1 MILKERFF
9 DDSTPTSLLHNLRA
23 LFMFSRIFSLSKK
36 ITILFGLFFI
46 GLLINS
52 SNANESLFLKDK
64 SDFLKPDEA
73 FQLTIKK
80 NPQSIEAAFF
90 IAKDYYLY
98 RNKLKVEFD
107 HVPQNQILLPTAEI
121 KTDPHFGKTE
131 IYHDTLNASIPYDP
145 NHPPKEISFTYQG
158 CSQKGLCYPPI
169 TKGFKFDSI
178 QNNNSSASNSNS
190 EVDTMQY
197 LLQSQ
202 HIGLILLGFFIA
214 GLLLSLTPCVLPMIP
229 ILSSIIFA
237 SHKRLSH
244 QTRLKD
250 FFLSLSYV
258 GGVSFTYTLIGIFA
272 GLSGNLITT
281 SIQSPLLMMI
291 LAVVFILLALSMFD
305 LYALKLPH
313 FIENFIATSILRLE
327 GGRYLNVFIIGMIS
341 SLVLSPCIAPPLAGA
356 IIYIN
361 QSRDFILGGLALF
374 TLSIG
379 MSMPLLLIGIF
390 SDQWLPKRGHWM
402 IIVKEL
408 IGFVLIAMGFFI
420 MSPLFPENIDQI
432 AYSALLLA
440 LSIYLLFAARRFKYK
455 AMSWVHLSAFA
466 TLIAS
471 ILLFGLT
478 LQKINMSDN
487 ESISNTTKPNHVSV
501 LPFRQ
506 IHSLDDLSRELN
518 QRDNKMIMLD
528 FYADWCV
535 SCKEYE
541 KLTFSNPKVKEHLNE
556 YSLLQVDVT
565 QNNAK
570 HKALLKH
577 FNLYGPPAILFFDK
591 QHNEL
596 RTFRVVGYKNASQM
610 MVHLKTLQHENQ

>member
-1 MILKERFF
+1 
-9 DDSTPTSLLHNLRA
+9 
-23 LFMFSRIFSLSKK
+23 MFSRIFSLSKK
-36 ITILFGLFFI
+36 LTILFSLFFI
-46 GLLINS
+46 GLILNGVY
-52 SNANESLFLKDK
+52 AKESLFLKDK
-64 SDFLKPDEA
+64 NDFLQPDEA
-73 FQLTIKK
+73 FQLTVKK
-80 NPQSIEAAFF
+80 NPQSIEASFF

-98 RNKLKVEFD
+98 RNKFKVEFD
-107 HVPQNQILLPTAEI
+107 RAPQNQILLPAAEI
-121 KTDPHFGKTE
+121 KTDTHFGKTE
-131 IYHDTLNASIPYDP
+131 IYHDTLNASIPYDA
-145 NHPPKEISFTYQG
+145 NHPPKEISMTYQG
-158 CSQKGLCYPPI
+158 CSAKGLCYAPI
-169 TKGFKFDSI
+169 KKEFKFDTI
-178 QNNNSSASNSNS
+178 QSSVSKTISSNS
-190 EVDTMQY
+190 EVDTMQF
-197 LLQSQ
+197 LLQSK
-202 HIGLILLGFFIA
+202 HVGLILLGFFIA

-237 SHKRLSH
+237 SHKRPSH

-258 GGVSFTYTLIGIFA
+258 GGVSFTYTLLGVFA

-281 SIQSPLLMMI
+281 SIQSPMLMGIMGI
-291 LAVVFILLALSMFD
+291 VFILLALSMFD

-313 FIENFIATSILRLE
+313 FIEHFIATSILKVE
-327 GGRYLNVFIIGMIS
+327 GGKYLNVFIIGTIS

-402 IIVKEL
+402 VIVKEL
-408 IGFVLIAMGFFI
+408 IGFMLIAMGLFI
-420 MSPLFPENIDQI
+420 MSPLFSENMNQI
-432 AYSALLLA
+432 AYSALLLT
-440 LSIYLLFAARRFKYK
+440 LSIYLFFANRRFKYK
-455 AMSWVHLSAFA
+455 TMSWVHLAAFV

-478 LQKINMSDN
+478 LQKINVIDN
-487 ESISNTTKPNHVSV
+487 ENISNTSKPNHVSV
-501 LPFRQ
+501 LPFKQ
-506 IHSLDDLSRELN
+506 IQSLDDLSRELN

-541 KLTFSNPKVKEHLNE
+541 KLTFSHPRVKEYLSE

-565 QNNAK
+565 QNNAE

-596 RTFRVVGYKNASQM
+596 RTFRIVGYKNASQM
-610 MVHLKTLQHENQ
+610 LDQLKTLQHENQ

>member
-1 MILKERFF
+1 
-9 DDSTPTSLLHNLRA
+9 
-23 LFMFSRIFSLSKK
+23 MFSRIFSLSKK

-107 HVPQNQILLPTAEI
+107 HVPQNQILLPTSEI

-131 IYHDTLNASIPYDP
+131 IYHGTLNASIPYDP
-145 NHPPKEISFTYQG
+145 NHPPKEIGFTYQG

-291 LAVVFILLALSMFD
+291 LGVVFILLALSMFD

-313 FIENFIATSILRLE
+313 FIENFIATSILRIE

-361 QSRDFILGGLALF
+361 QSRDFVLGGLALF

-379 MSMPLLLIGIF
+379 MSIPLLFIGIF

-408 IGFVLIAMGFFI
+408 IGFVLIAMGLFI
-420 MSPLFPENIDQI
+420 MSPLFPENFDQI

-478 LQKINMSDN
+478 LQKINVSDN
-487 ESISNTTKPNHVSV
+487 ENISSTTKPNHVSV

-506 IHSLDDLSRELN
+506 IQSLDDLSRELN
-518 QRDNKMIMLD
+518 QRDNKMIVLD

-541 KLTFSNPKVKEHLNE
+541 KLTFSNPKVKEHLSE

-596 RTFRVVGYKNASQM
+596 RAFRVVGYKSASQM

>member
-1 MILKERFF
+1 
-9 DDSTPTSLLHNLRA
+9 
-23 LFMFSRIFSLSKK
+23 MFSRIFSLSKK
-36 ITILFGLFFI
+36 ITILFSLFFI
-46 GLLINS
+46 GLLINIA
-52 SNANESLFLKDK
+52 NADESLFLKDK
-64 SDFLKPDEA
+64 TAFLQPDEA

-107 HVPQNQILLPTAEI
+107 HIPQNQILLPTAEI

-131 IYHDTLNASIPYDP
+131 IYHSTLNASIPFDP
-145 NHPPKEISFTYQG
+145 THPPKKISLTYQG
-158 CSQKGLCYPPI
+158 CSQKGLCYAPI
-169 TKGFKFDSI
+169 SKEFKFDSI
-178 QNNNSSASNSNS
+178 QTKTLNATSSNS
-190 EVDTMQY
+190 EVDTMQF

-214 GLLLSLTPCVLPMIP
+214 GLLLSLTRCVLPMIP

-237 SHKRLSH
+237 SHKRPSH

-250 FFLSLSYV
+250 FFLSFSYV

-272 GLSGNLITT
+272 GLSGNLITS
-281 SIQSPLLMMI
+281 SIQSPLLMI
-291 LAVVFILLALSMFD
+291 VLGVVFILLALSMFD

-313 FIENFIATSILRLE
+313 FIENFIATSILRVE

-361 QSRDFILGGLALF
+361 QSRDFVLGGLALF

-379 MSMPLLLIGIF
+379 MSIPLLLIGIF

-402 IIVKEL
+402 IIIKEL
-408 IGFVLIAMGFFI
+408 IGFILIAMGLFI
-420 MSPLFPENIDQI
+420 MSPLFPENTDQI

-440 LSIYLLFAARRFKYK
+440 LSIYLFFAVRRFKYK
-455 AMSWVHLSAFA
+455 SMSWVHLLAFV
-466 TLIAS
+466 TLISS

-478 LQKINMSDN
+478 LQKMNISDDEN
-487 ESISNTTKPNHVSV
+487 ISITTKPNHVSV
-501 LPFRQ
+501 LPFKQ
-506 IHSLDDLSRELN
+506 IQSLDDLSRELN

-541 KLTFSNPKVKEHLNE
+541 KLTFNNSKVKEYLNE

-565 QNNAK
+565 QNTTQ

-596 RTFRVVGYKNASQM
+596 RTFRIVGFKNASQM
-610 MVHLKTLQHENQ
+610 LDHLKTPKHENQ

>member
-1 MILKERFF
+1 
-9 DDSTPTSLLHNLRA
+9 
-23 LFMFSRIFSLSKK
+23 MFSRIFSLSKK

-52 SNANESLFLKDK
+52 ANANDSLFLKDK
-64 SDFLKPDEA
+64 NAFLPPDEA

-98 RNKLKVEFD
+98 RYKLRVEFD
-107 HVPQNQILLPTAEI
+107 HIVQKQMLLPTAEI

-131 IYHDTLNASIPYDP
+131 IYHDTLDISIPYDP
-145 NHPPKEISFTYQG
+145 THPPKEINLTYQG
-158 CSQKGLCYPPI
+158 CSQKGLCYAPI
-169 TKGFKFDSI
+169 TKTFKFDNI
-178 QNNNSSASNSNS
+178 QNKNLNAVSSNS
-190 EVDTMQY
+190 EVDTMQF

-237 SHKRLSH
+237 SHKRPSH

-272 GLSGNLITT
+272 GLSGNLITS
-281 SIQSPLLMMI
+281 SIQSPLLMII
-291 LAVVFILLALSMFD
+291 LGIVFILLALSMFD

-313 FIENFIATSILRLE
+313 FVENFIATSILRVE

-361 QSRDFILGGLALF
+361 QSQDFILGGLALF

-379 MSMPLLLIGIF
+379 MSIPLLLIGIF

-408 IGFVLIAMGFFI
+408 IGFILIAMGLFI
-420 MSPLFPENIDQI
+420 MSPLFPEHFDQI

-440 LSIYLLFAARRFKYK
+440 LSIYLFFAARRFKYK
-455 AMSWVHLSAFA
+455 AMSWVHVLAFV

-478 LQKINMSDN
+478 LQKINVSDN
-487 ESISNTTKPNHVSV
+487 ENIPNHVSV
-501 LPFRQ
+501 LPFKQ
-506 IHSLDDLSRELN
+506 IQSLDDLSRELN

-541 KLTFSNPKVKEHLNE
+541 KLTFSNSKVKERLKE

-565 QNNAK
+565 KNNAN

-591 QHNEL
+591 QHSEM
-596 RTFRVVGYKNASQM
+596 RTYRIVGYKNASQM
-610 MVHLKTLQHENQ
+610 LDHLKTLQHENQ

>member
-1 MILKERFF
+1 
-9 DDSTPTSLLHNLRA
+9 
-23 LFMFSRIFSLSKK
+23 MFSRIFSLSKK

-52 SNANESLFLKDK
+52 ANANDSLILKDK
-64 SDFLKPDEA
+64 NAFLPPDEA

-98 RNKLKVEFD
+98 RNKLRVEFD
-107 HVPQNQILLPTAEI
+107 HIVQKQMLLPTAEI

-131 IYHDTLNASIPYDP
+131 IYHDTLDVSIPYDP
-145 NHPPKEISFTYQG
+145 THPPKEISLTYQG
-158 CSQKGLCYPPI
+158 CSQKGLCYAPI
-169 TKGFKFDSI
+169 TKAFKFDSI
-178 QNNNSSASNSNS
+178 QNKNLNAVSSNS
-190 EVDTMQY
+190 EVDTMQF

-202 HIGLILLGFFIA
+202 HIALILLGFFIA

-258 GGVSFTYTLIGIFA
+258 GGVSFTYTLLGVFA
-272 GLSGNLITT
+272 GLSGNLISS
-281 SIQSPLLMMI
+281 SIQSPLLMII
-291 LAVVFILLALSMFD
+291 LGIVFILLALSMFD

-313 FIENFIATSILRLE
+313 FVENFIATSILRVE
-327 GGRYLNVFIIGMIS
+327 GGRYINVFIIGMIS

-361 QSRDFILGGLALF
+361 QSQDFILGGLALF
-374 TLSIG
+374 TLSVG

-408 IGFVLIAMGFFI
+408 IGFILIAMGFFI
-420 MSPLFPENIDQI
+420 MSPLFPEYIDQI

-440 LSIYLLFAARRFKYK
+440 LSIYLFFAARRFKYK
-455 AMSWVHLSAFA
+455 AMSWVHVLAFV
-466 TLIAS
+466 TLMAS

-478 LQKINMSDN
+478 LQKINFSDN
-487 ESISNTTKPNHVSV
+487 ENVSNISKPNHVSV
-501 LPFRQ
+501 LPFKQ
-506 IHSLDDLSRELN
+506 IQSLDDLSRELN

-541 KLTFSNPKVKEHLNE
+541 KLTFSNSKVKERLKE

-565 QNNAK
+565 KNNAN

-591 QHNEL
+591 QHSEM
-596 RTFRVVGYKNASQM
+596 RTYRIVGYKNASQM
-610 MVHLKTLQHENQ
+610 LDHLKTLQHENQ

>member
-1 MILKERFF
+1 
-9 DDSTPTSLLHNLRA
+9 
-23 LFMFSRIFSLSKK
+23 MFSRIFSLSKK

-107 HVPQNQILLPTAEI
+107 HVPQNQILLPTSEI

-291 LAVVFILLALSMFD
+291 LGVVFILLALSMFD

-313 FIENFIATSILRLE
+313 FIENFIATSILRVE

-361 QSRDFILGGLALF
+361 QSRDFVLGGLALF

-379 MSMPLLLIGIF
+379 MSIPLLFIGIF

-408 IGFVLIAMGFFI
+408 IGFVLIAMGLFI
-420 MSPLFPENIDQI
+420 MSPLFPENFDQI

-471 ILLFGLT
+471 ILLFGLA
-478 LQKINMSDN
+478 LQKINVSDN
-487 ESISNTTKPNHVSV
+487 ENISSTTKPNHVSV

-506 IHSLDDLSRELN
+506 IQSLDDLSRELN
-518 QRDNKMIMLD
+518 QRDNKMIVLD

-541 KLTFSNPKVKEHLNE
+541 KLTFSNPKVKEHLSE

-596 RTFRVVGYKNASQM
+596 RAFRVVGYKNASQM
-610 MVHLKTLQHENQ
+610 MVRLKTLQHENQ

>member
-1 MILKERFF
+1 
-9 DDSTPTSLLHNLRA
+9 
-23 LFMFSRIFSLSKK
+23 MFSRIFSLSKK

-73 FQLTIKK
+73 FQFTIKK

-107 HVPQNQILLPTAEI
+107 HVPQNQILLPTSEI

-237 SHKRLSH
+237 SHKRLSD

-291 LAVVFILLALSMFD
+291 LGVVFILLALSMFD

-313 FIENFIATSILRLE
+313 FIENFIATSILRVE

-361 QSRDFILGGLALF
+361 QSRDFVLGGLALF

-408 IGFVLIAMGFFI
+408 IGFVLIAMGLFI

-501 LPFRQ
+501 LPFKQ
-506 IHSLDDLSRELN
+506 IQSLDDLSRELN
-518 QRDNKMIMLD
+518 QRDNKIIMLD

-596 RTFRVVGYKNASQM
+596 RTFRIVGYKNASQM
-610 MVHLKTLQHENQ
+610 LGHLKTLQHENQ

>member
-1 MILKERFF
+1 
-9 DDSTPTSLLHNLRA
+9 
-23 LFMFSRIFSLSKK
+23 MFSRIFSLSKK

-52 SNANESLFLKDK
+52 ANANDSLILKDK
-64 SDFLKPDEA
+64 NAFLPPDEA

-98 RNKLKVEFD
+98 RNKLRVEFD
-107 HVPQNQILLPTAEI
+107 HIVQKQMLLPTAEI

-131 IYHDTLNASIPYDP
+131 IYHDTLDVSIPYDP
-145 NHPPKEISFTYQG
+145 THPPKEISLTYQG
-158 CSQKGLCYPPI
+158 CSQKGLCYAPI
-169 TKGFKFDSI
+169 TKAFKFDNI
-178 QNNNSSASNSNS
+178 QNKNLNAVSSNS
-190 EVDTMQY
+190 EVDTMQF

-237 SHKRLSH
+237 SHKRPSH

-272 GLSGNLITT
+272 GLSGNLITS
-281 SIQSPLLMMI
+281 SIQSPLLMII
-291 LAVVFILLALSMFD
+291 LGIVFILLALSMFD

-313 FIENFIATSILRLE
+313 FVENFIATSILRVE

-361 QSRDFILGGLALF
+361 QSQDFILGGLALF

-379 MSMPLLLIGIF
+379 MSIPLLLIGIF

-408 IGFVLIAMGFFI
+408 IGFILIAMGLFI
-420 MSPLFPENIDQI
+420 MSPLFPEHFDQI

-440 LSIYLLFAARRFKYK
+440 LSIYLFFAARRFKYK
-455 AMSWVHLSAFA
+455 AMSWVHVLAFV

-471 ILLFGLT
+471 ILFFGLT
-478 LQKINMSDN
+478 LQKINVSDN
-487 ESISNTTKPNHVSV
+487 ENIPNHVSV
-501 LPFRQ
+501 LPFKQ
-506 IHSLDDLSRELN
+506 IQSLDDLSRELN

-541 KLTFSNPKVKEHLNE
+541 KLTFSNSKIKERLKE

-565 QNNAK
+565 KNNAN

-591 QHNEL
+591 QHSEM
-596 RTFRVVGYKNASQM
+596 RTYRIVGYKNASQM
-610 MVHLKTLQHENQ
+610 LDHLKTLQHENQ

>member
-1 MILKERFF
+1 
-9 DDSTPTSLLHNLRA
+9 
-23 LFMFSRIFSLSKK
+23 MFSPIFSLSKK
-36 ITILFGLFFI
+36 IVTLLGLIFL
-46 GLLINS
+46 GLIFNS
-52 SNANESLFLKDK
+52 VHANESLFLKDK
-64 SDFLKPDEA
+64 NDFLPPEKA
-73 FQLTIKK
+73 FQLTVKK
-80 NPQSIEAAFF
+80 NPQSIDASFF

-98 RNKLKVEFD
+98 RNKLKIEFD
-107 HVPQNQILLPTAEI
+107 HVLQNQILLPTGEI
-121 KTDPHFGKTE
+121 KTDTHFGKSE
-131 IYHDTLNASIPYDP
+131 IYHDTLNASIPYDA
-145 NHPPKEISFTYQG
+145 NHPPKEISLTYQG
-158 CSQKGLCYPPI
+158 CSAKGLCYAPI
-169 TKGFKFDSI
+169 KKEFNFDDI
-178 QNNNSSASNSNS
+178 QSAGSKTISSNS
-190 EVDTMQY
+190 EVDTMQF

-202 HIGLILLGFFIA
+202 HVGLILLGFFIA

-237 SHKRLSH
+237 SHKRPSH

-258 GGVSFTYTLIGIFA
+258 GGVSFTYTLLGVFA

-281 SIQSPLLMMI
+281 SIQSPMLMGIMGF
-291 LAVVFILLALSMFD
+291 VFILLALSMFD

-313 FIENFIATSILRLE
+313 FIEHFIATSILRVE
-327 GGRYLNVFIIGMIS
+327 GGKYLNVFIIGTIS

-408 IGFVLIAMGFFI
+408 IGFMLIAMGLFI

-432 AYSALLLA
+432 AYSALLLT
-440 LSIYLLFAARRFKYK
+440 LSIYLFFANRRFKYK
-455 AMSWVHLSAFA
+455 TMSWVHVSAFL

-478 LQKINMSDN
+478 LQKINISDN
-487 ESISNTTKPNHVSV
+487 ENISITSRPNHVSV
-501 LPFRQ
+501 LPFKQ
-506 IHSLDDLSRELN
+506 IQSLDDLSRELN
-518 QRDNKMIMLD
+518 QHNNKMIMLD

-541 KLTFSNPKVKEHLNE
+541 KLTFTHPKVKEYLSE

-565 QNNAK
+565 KNNAE

-577 FNLYGPPAILFFDK
+577 FHLYGPPAILFFDK

-596 RTFRVVGYKNASQM
+596 RTFRIVGYKNASQM
-610 MVHLKTLQHENQ
+610 LDQLKTLQHENQ

>member
-1 MILKERFF
+1 
-9 DDSTPTSLLHNLRA
+9 
-23 LFMFSRIFSLSKK
+23 MFSRIFSLSKK
-36 ITILFGLFFI
+36 LTILFSLFFI
-46 GLLINS
+46 GLILNGLY
-52 SNANESLFLKDK
+52 AKESLFLKDK
-64 SDFLKPDEA
+64 NDFLQPDEA
-73 FQLTIKK
+73 FQLTVKK
-80 NPQSIEAAFF
+80 NPQSIEASFF

-98 RNKLKVEFD
+98 RNKFKVEFD
-107 HVPQNQILLPTAEI
+107 RAPQNQILLPAAEI
-121 KTDPHFGKTE
+121 KTDTHFGKTE
-131 IYHDTLNASIPYDP
+131 IYHDTLNASIPYDA
-145 NHPPKEISFTYQG
+145 NHPPKEISMTYQG
-158 CSQKGLCYPPI
+158 CSAKGLCYAPI
-169 TKGFKFDSI
+169 KKEFKFDAI
-178 QNNNSSASNSNS
+178 QSSGSKTISSNS
-190 EVDTMQY
+190 EVDTMQF
-197 LLQSQ
+197 LLQSK
-202 HIGLILLGFFIA
+202 HVGLILLGFFIA

-237 SHKRLSH
+237 SHKRPSH

-258 GGVSFTYTLIGIFA
+258 GGVSFTYTLLGVFA

-281 SIQSPLLMMI
+281 SIQSPMLMGIMGI
-291 LAVVFILLALSMFD
+291 VFILLALSMFD

-313 FIENFIATSILRLE
+313 FIEHFIATSILKVE
-327 GGRYLNVFIIGMIS
+327 GGKYLNVFIIGTIS

-402 IIVKEL
+402 VIVKEL
-408 IGFVLIAMGFFI
+408 IGFMLIAMGLFI
-420 MSPLFPENIDQI
+420 MSPLFSENMNQI
-432 AYSALLLA
+432 AYSALLLT
-440 LSIYLLFAARRFKYK
+440 LSIYLFFANRRFKYK
-455 AMSWVHLSAFA
+455 TMSWVHLAAFV

-478 LQKINMSDN
+478 LQKINVIDN
-487 ESISNTTKPNHVSV
+487 ENISNTSKPNHVSV
-501 LPFRQ
+501 LPFKQ
-506 IHSLDDLSRELN
+506 IQSLDDLSRELN

-541 KLTFSNPKVKEHLNE
+541 KLTFSHPRVKEYLSE

-565 QNNAK
+565 QNNAE
-570 HKALLKH
+570 HKTLLKH

-596 RTFRVVGYKNASQM
+596 RTFRIVGYKNASQM
-610 MVHLKTLQHENQ
+610 LDQLKTLQHENQ

>member
-1 MILKERFF
+1 
-9 DDSTPTSLLHNLRA
+9 
-23 LFMFSRIFSLSKK
+23 MFSPIFSLSKK
-36 ITILFGLFFI
+36 IVTLLSLIFLGLIF
-46 GLLINS
+46 NTVH
-52 SNANESLFLKDK
+52 AKESLFLKDK
-64 SDFLKPDEA
+64 NDFLPPEEA
-73 FQLTIKK
+73 FQLTVKK
-80 NPQSIEAAFF
+80 NPQSIDASFF

-98 RNKLKVEFD
+98 RNKLKIEFD
-107 HVPQNQILLPTAEI
+107 HVLQNQILLPTGEI
-121 KTDPHFGKTE
+121 KTDTHFGKSE
-131 IYHDTLNASIPYDP
+131 IYHDTLNASIPYDA
-145 NHPPKEISFTYQG
+145 NHPPKEISLTYQG
-158 CSQKGLCYPPI
+158 CSAKGLCYAPI
-169 TKGFKFDSI
+169 KKEFNFDDI
-178 QNNNSSASNSNS
+178 QSAGSKTISSNS
-190 EVDTMQY
+190 EVDTMQF

-202 HIGLILLGFFIA
+202 HVGLILLGFFIA

-237 SHKRLSH
+237 SHKRPSH

-250 FFLSLSYV
+250 FFLSVSYV
-258 GGVSFTYTLIGIFA
+258 GGVSFTYTLLGVFA

-281 SIQSPLLMMI
+281 SIQSPMLMGIMGF
-291 LAVVFILLALSMFD
+291 VFILLALSMFD

-313 FIENFIATSILRLE
+313 FIEHFIATSILRVE
-327 GGRYLNVFIIGMIS
+327 GGKYLNVFIIGTIS

-408 IGFVLIAMGFFI
+408 IGFMLIAMGLFI

-432 AYSALLLA
+432 AYSALLLT
-440 LSIYLLFAARRFKYK
+440 LSIYLFFANRRFKYK
-455 AMSWVHLSAFA
+455 TMSWVHVSAFL

-478 LQKINMSDN
+478 LQKINISDN
-487 ESISNTTKPNHVSV
+487 ENISITSRPNHASV
-501 LPFRQ
+501 LPFKQ
-506 IHSLDDLSRELN
+506 IQSLDDLSRELN
-518 QRDNKMIMLD
+518 QHNNKKILLD

-541 KLTFSNPKVKEHLNE
+541 KLTFTHPKVKEYLSE

-565 QNNAK
+565 KNNAE

-577 FNLYGPPAILFFDK
+577 FHLYGPPAILFFDK

-596 RTFRVVGYKNASQM
+596 RTFRIVGYKNASQM
-610 MVHLKTLQHENQ
+610 LDHLKTLQHENQ

>member
-1 MILKERFF
+1 
-9 DDSTPTSLLHNLRA
+9 
-23 LFMFSRIFSLSKK
+23 MFSRIFSLSKK
-36 ITILFGLFFI
+36 LTILFSLFFI
-46 GLLINS
+46 GLILNGVY
-52 SNANESLFLKDK
+52 AKESLFLKDK
-64 SDFLKPDEA
+64 NDFLQPDEA
-73 FQLTIKK
+73 FQLTVKK
-80 NPQSIEAAFF
+80 NPQSIEASFF

-98 RNKLKVEFD
+98 RNKFKVEFD
-107 HVPQNQILLPTAEI
+107 RAPQNQILLPAAEI
-121 KTDPHFGKTE
+121 KTDTHFGKTE
-131 IYHDTLNASIPYDP
+131 IYHDTLNASIPYDA
-145 NHPPKEISFTYQG
+145 NHPPKEISMTYQG
-158 CSQKGLCYPPI
+158 CSAKGLCYAPI
-169 TKGFKFDSI
+169 KKEFKFDAI
-178 QNNNSSASNSNS
+178 QSSGSKTISSNS
-190 EVDTMQY
+190 EVDTMQF
-197 LLQSQ
+197 LLQSK
-202 HIGLILLGFFIA
+202 HVGLILLGFFIA

-237 SHKRLSH
+237 SHKRPSH

-258 GGVSFTYTLIGIFA
+258 GGVSFTYTLLGVFA

-281 SIQSPLLMMI
+281 SIQSPMLMGIMGI
-291 LAVVFILLALSMFD
+291 VFILLALSMFD

-313 FIENFIATSILRLE
+313 FIEHFIATSILKVE
-327 GGRYLNVFIIGMIS
+327 GGKYLNVFIIGTIS

-402 IIVKEL
+402 VIVKEL
-408 IGFVLIAMGFFI
+408 IGFMLIAMGLFI
-420 MSPLFPENIDQI
+420 MSPLFSENMNQI
-432 AYSALLLA
+432 AYSALLLS
-440 LSIYLLFAARRFKYK
+440 LSIYLFFANRRFKYK
-455 AMSWVHLSAFA
+455 TMSWVHLAAFV

-478 LQKINMSDN
+478 LQKINVIDN
-487 ESISNTTKPNHVSV
+487 ENISNTSKPNHVSV
-501 LPFRQ
+501 LPFKQ
-506 IHSLDDLSRELN
+506 IQSLDDLSRELN

-541 KLTFSNPKVKEHLNE
+541 KLTFSHPRVKEYLSE

-565 QNNAK
+565 QNNAE

-596 RTFRVVGYKNASQM
+596 RTFRIVGYKNASQM
-610 MVHLKTLQHENQ
+610 LDQLKTLQHENQ

>member
-1 MILKERFF
+1 
-9 DDSTPTSLLHNLRA
+9 
-23 LFMFSRIFSLSKK
+23 MFSRIFSLSKK

-73 FQLTIKK
+73 FQFTIKK

-107 HVPQNQILLPTAEI
+107 HVPQNQILLPTSEI

-237 SHKRLSH
+237 SHKRLSD

-291 LAVVFILLALSMFD
+291 LGVVFIILALSMFD

-313 FIENFIATSILRLE
+313 FIENFIATSILRVE

-361 QSRDFILGGLALF
+361 QSRDFVLGGLALF

-408 IGFVLIAMGFFI
+408 IGFVLIAMGLFI

-501 LPFRQ
+501 LPFKQ
-506 IHSLDDLSRELN
+506 IQSLDNLSRELN
-518 QRDNKMIMLD
+518 QRDNKIIMLD

-596 RTFRVVGYKNASQM
+596 RTFRIVGYKNASQM
-610 MVHLKTLQHENQ
+610 LGHLKTLQHENQ

>member
-1 MILKERFF
+1 
-9 DDSTPTSLLHNLRA
+9 
-23 LFMFSRIFSLSKK
+23 MFSRIFSLSKK
-36 ITILFGLFFI
+36 ITILFSLFFI
-46 GLLINS
+46 GLLINIA
-52 SNANESLFLKDK
+52 NADESLFLKDK
-64 SDFLKPDEA
+64 NAFLQPDEA

-80 NPQSIEAAFF
+80 NSQSIEAAFF

-107 HVPQNQILLPTAEI
+107 HIPQNQILLPTAEI

-131 IYHDTLNASIPYDP
+131 IYHSTLNASIPFDP
-145 NHPPKEISFTYQG
+145 THPPKRISLTYQG
-158 CSQKGLCYPPI
+158 CSQKGLCYAPI
-169 TKGFKFDSI
+169 SKEFKFDSI
-178 QNNNSSASNSNS
+178 QTKTLNATSSNS
-190 EVDTMQY
+190 EVDTMQF

-237 SHKRLSH
+237 SHKRPSH

-250 FFLSLSYV
+250 FFLSFSYV

-272 GLSGNLITT
+272 GLSGNLITS
-281 SIQSPLLMMI
+281 SIQSPLLMI
-291 LAVVFILLALSMFD
+291 VLGVVFILLALSMFD

-313 FIENFIATSILRLE
+313 FIENFIATSILRVE

-361 QSRDFILGGLALF
+361 QSRDFVLGGLALF

-379 MSMPLLLIGIF
+379 MSIPLLLIGIF

-402 IIVKEL
+402 IIIKEL
-408 IGFVLIAMGFFI
+408 IGFILIAMGLFI
-420 MSPLFPENIDQI
+420 MSPLFPENTDQI

-440 LSIYLLFAARRFKYK
+440 LSIYLFFAVRRFKYK
-455 AMSWVHLSAFA
+455 SMSWVHLLAFV

-478 LQKINMSDN
+478 LQKMNISDDEN
-487 ESISNTTKPNHVSV
+487 ISITTKPNHVSV
-501 LPFRQ
+501 LPFKQ
-506 IHSLDDLSRELN
+506 IQSLDDLSRELN

-541 KLTFSNPKVKEHLNE
+541 KLTFNNSKVKEYLNE

-565 QNNAK
+565 QNTTQ

-596 RTFRVVGYKNASQM
+596 RIFRIVGFKNASQM
-610 MVHLKTLQHENQ
+610 LDHLKTLQHENQ

>member
-1 MILKERFF
+1 
-9 DDSTPTSLLHNLRA
+9 
-23 LFMFSRIFSLSKK
+23 MFSRIFSLSKK

-52 SNANESLFLKDK
+52 ANANDSLILKDK
-64 SDFLKPDEA
+64 NAFLPPDEA

-98 RNKLKVEFD
+98 RNKLRVEFD
-107 HVPQNQILLPTAEI
+107 HIVQKQMLLPTAEI

-131 IYHDTLNASIPYDP
+131 IYHDTLDVSIPYDP
-145 NHPPKEISFTYQG
+145 THPPKEISLTYQG
-158 CSQKGLCYPPI
+158 CSQKGLCYAPI
-169 TKGFKFDSI
+169 TKAFKFDNI
-178 QNNNSSASNSNS
+178 QNKNLNAVSSNS
-190 EVDTMQY
+190 EVDTMQF

-237 SHKRLSH
+237 SHKRPSH

-272 GLSGNLITT
+272 GLSGNLISS
-281 SIQSPLLMMI
+281 SIQNPLLMII
-291 LAVVFILLALSMFD
+291 LGIVFILLALSMFD

-313 FIENFIATSILRLE
+313 FVENFIATSILRVE
-327 GGRYLNVFIIGMIS
+327 GGRYFNVFIIGMIS

-361 QSRDFILGGLALF
+361 QSQDFILGGLALF

-379 MSMPLLLIGIF
+379 MSIPLLLIGIF

-408 IGFVLIAMGFFI
+408 IGFILIAMGLFI
-420 MSPLFPENIDQI
+420 MSPLFPEHFDQI

-440 LSIYLLFAARRFKYK
+440 LSIYLFFAARRFKYK
-455 AMSWVHLSAFA
+455 AMSWVHVLAFV

-478 LQKINMSDN
+478 LQKINVTDN
-487 ESISNTTKPNHVSV
+487 ENVSNISKPNHVSV
-501 LPFRQ
+501 LPFKQ
-506 IHSLDDLSRELN
+506 IQSLDDLSRELN

-541 KLTFSNPKVKEHLNE
+541 KLTFSNSKVKERLKE

-565 QNNAK
+565 KNNAN

-591 QHNEL
+591 QHNEM
-596 RTFRVVGYKNASQM
+596 RTYRIVGYKNASQM
-610 MVHLKTLQHENQ
+610 LDHLKTLQHENQ

>member
-1 MILKERFF
+1 
-9 DDSTPTSLLHNLRA
+9 
-23 LFMFSRIFSLSKK
+23 MFSRIFSLSKK
-36 ITILFGLFFI
+36 LTILFSLFFI
-46 GLLINS
+46 GLILNGVY
-52 SNANESLFLKDK
+52 AKESLFLKDK
-64 SDFLKPDEA
+64 NDFLQPDEA
-73 FQLTIKK
+73 FQLTVKK
-80 NPQSIEAAFF
+80 NPQSIEASFF

-98 RNKLKVEFD
+98 RNKFKVEFD
-107 HVPQNQILLPTAEI
+107 RAPQNQILLPAAEI
-121 KTDPHFGKTE
+121 KTDTHFGKTE
-131 IYHDTLNASIPYDP
+131 IYHDTLNASIPYDA
-145 NHPPKEISFTYQG
+145 NNPPKEISMTYQG
-158 CSQKGLCYPPI
+158 CSAKGLCYAPI
-169 TKGFKFDSI
+169 KKEFKFDAI
-178 QNNNSSASNSNS
+178 QSSGSKTISSNS
-190 EVDTMQY
+190 EVDTMQF
-197 LLQSQ
+197 LLQSK
-202 HIGLILLGFFIA
+202 HVGLILLGFFIA

-237 SHKRLSH
+237 SHKRPSH

-258 GGVSFTYTLIGIFA
+258 GGVSFTYTLLGVFA

-281 SIQSPLLMMI
+281 SIQSPMLMGIMGI
-291 LAVVFILLALSMFD
+291 VFILLALSMFD

-313 FIENFIATSILRLE
+313 FIEHFIATSILKVE
-327 GGRYLNVFIIGMIS
+327 GGKYLNVFIIGTIS

-402 IIVKEL
+402 VIVKEL
-408 IGFVLIAMGFFI
+408 IGFMLIAMGLFI
-420 MSPLFPENIDQI
+420 MSPLFSENMNQI
-432 AYSALLLA
+432 AYSALLLT
-440 LSIYLLFAARRFKYK
+440 LSIYLFFANRRFKYK
-455 AMSWVHLSAFA
+455 TMSWVHLAAFV

-478 LQKINMSDN
+478 LQKINVIDN
-487 ESISNTTKPNHVSV
+487 ENISNTSKPNHVSV
-501 LPFRQ
+501 LPFKQ
-506 IHSLDDLSRELN
+506 IQSLDDLSRELN

-541 KLTFSNPKVKEHLNE
+541 KLTFSHPRVKEYLSE

-565 QNNAK
+565 QNNAE

-596 RTFRVVGYKNASQM
+596 RTFRIVGYKNASQM
-610 MVHLKTLQHENQ
+610 LDQLKTLQHENQ

>member
-1 MILKERFF
+1 
-9 DDSTPTSLLHNLRA
+9 
-23 LFMFSRIFSLSKK
+23 MFSRIFSLSKK

-52 SNANESLFLKDK
+52 ANANDSLFLKDK
-64 SDFLKPDEA
+64 NAFLPPDEA

-98 RNKLKVEFD
+98 RNKLRVEFD
-107 HVPQNQILLPTAEI
+107 HIVQKQMLLPTAEI

-131 IYHDTLNASIPYDP
+131 IYHDTLDISIPYDP
-145 NHPPKEISFTYQG
+145 THPPKEINLTYQG
-158 CSQKGLCYPPI
+158 CSQKGLCYAPI
-169 TKGFKFDSI
+169 TKTFKFDNI
-178 QNNNSSASNSNS
+178 QNKNLNAVSSNS
-190 EVDTMQY
+190 EVDTMQF

-202 HIGLILLGFFIA
+202 HIGLILLGFFFA

-237 SHKRLSH
+237 SHKRPSH

-272 GLSGNLITT
+272 GLSGNLITS
-281 SIQSPLLMMI
+281 SIQSPLLMII
-291 LAVVFILLALSMFD
+291 LGIVFILLALSMFD

-313 FIENFIATSILRLE
+313 FIENFIATSILRVE

-361 QSRDFILGGLALF
+361 QSQDFILGGLALF

-408 IGFVLIAMGFFI
+408 IGFILIAMGLFI
-420 MSPLFPENIDQI
+420 MSPLFPEHFDQI

-440 LSIYLLFAARRFKYK
+440 LSIYLFFAARRFKYK
-455 AMSWVHLSAFA
+455 AMSWVHVSFCNAHCFHFTFWSNSA
-466 TLIAS
+466 
-471 ILLFGLT
+471 
-478 LQKINMSDN
+478 K
-487 ESISNTTKPNHVSV
+487 
-501 LPFRQ
+501 
-506 IHSLDDLSRELN
+506 
-518 QRDNKMIMLD
+518 NK
-528 FYADWCV
+528 C
-535 SCKEYE
+535 
-541 KLTFSNPKVKEHLNE
+541 H
-556 YSLLQVDVT
+556 
-565 QNNAK
+565 
-570 HKALLKH
+570 
-577 FNLYGPPAILFFDK
+577 
-591 QHNEL
+591 
-596 RTFRVVGYKNASQM
+596 
-610 MVHLKTLQHENQ
+610 

>member
-1 MILKERFF
+1 
-9 DDSTPTSLLHNLRA
+9 
-23 LFMFSRIFSLSKK
+23 MFSRIFSLSKK
-36 ITILFGLFFI
+36 LTILFSLFFI
-46 GLLINS
+46 GLILNGVY
-52 SNANESLFLKDK
+52 AKESLFLKDK
-64 SDFLKPDEA
+64 NDFLQPDEA
-73 FQLTIKK
+73 FQLTVKK
-80 NPQSIEAAFF
+80 NPQSIEASFF

-98 RNKLKVEFD
+98 RNKFKVEFD
-107 HVPQNQILLPTAEI
+107 RAPQNQILLPAAEI
-121 KTDPHFGKTE
+121 KTDTHFGKTE
-131 IYHDTLNASIPYDP
+131 IYHDTLNASIPYDA
-145 NHPPKEISFTYQG
+145 NHPPKEISMTYQG
-158 CSQKGLCYPPI
+158 CSAKGLCYAPI
-169 TKGFKFDSI
+169 KKEFKFDAI
-178 QNNNSSASNSNS
+178 QSSGSKTISSNS
-190 EVDTMQY
+190 EVDTMQF

-202 HIGLILLGFFIA
+202 HVGLILLGFFIA

-237 SHKRLSH
+237 SHKRPSH

-258 GGVSFTYTLIGIFA
+258 GGVSFTYTLLGVFA

-281 SIQSPLLMMI
+281 SIQSPMLMGIMGI
-291 LAVVFILLALSMFD
+291 VFILLALSMFD

-313 FIENFIATSILRLE
+313 FIEHFIATSILKVE
-327 GGRYLNVFIIGMIS
+327 GGKYLNVFIIGTIS

-402 IIVKEL
+402 VIVKEL
-408 IGFVLIAMGFFI
+408 IGFMLIAMGLFI
-420 MSPLFPENIDQI
+420 MSPLFSENMNQI
-432 AYSALLLA
+432 AYSALLLT
-440 LSIYLLFAARRFKYK
+440 LSIYLFFANRRFKYK
-455 AMSWVHLSAFA
+455 TMSWVHLAAFV

-478 LQKINMSDN
+478 LQKINVIDN
-487 ESISNTTKPNHVSV
+487 ENISNTSKPNHVSV
-501 LPFRQ
+501 LPFKQ
-506 IHSLDDLSRELN
+506 IQSLDDLSRELN

-541 KLTFSNPKVKEHLNE
+541 KLTFSHPRVKEYLSE

-565 QNNAK
+565 QNNAE

-596 RTFRVVGYKNASQM
+596 RTFRIVGYKNASQM
-610 MVHLKTLQHENQ
+610 LDQLKTLQHENQ

>member
-1 MILKERFF
+1 
-9 DDSTPTSLLHNLRA
+9 
-23 LFMFSRIFSLSKK
+23 MFSRIFSLSKK
-36 ITILFGLFFI
+36 ITILFSLFFI
-46 GLLINS
+46 GLLINIA
-52 SNANESLFLKDK
+52 NADESLFLKDK
-64 SDFLKPDEA
+64 NAFLQPDEA

-80 NPQSIEAAFF
+80 NSQSIEAAFF

-107 HVPQNQILLPTAEI
+107 HIPQTQILLPTAEI

-131 IYHDTLNASIPYDP
+131 IYHSTLNASIPFDP
-145 NHPPKEISFTYQG
+145 THPPKKISLTYQG
-158 CSQKGLCYPPI
+158 CSQKGLCYAPI
-169 TKGFKFDSI
+169 SKEFKFDSI
-178 QNNNSSASNSNS
+178 QTKTLNATSSNS
-190 EVDTMQY
+190 EVDTMQF

-237 SHKRLSH
+237 SHKRSSH

-258 GGVSFTYTLIGIFA
+258 GGVSFTYTLLGVFA
-272 GLSGNLITT
+272 GLSGNLISS
-281 SIQSPLLMMI
+281 SIQSPLLMII
-291 LAVVFILLALSMFD
+291 LGIVFILLALSMFD

-313 FIENFIATSILRLE
+313 FVENFIATSILRVE
-327 GGRYLNVFIIGMIS
+327 GGRYINVFIIGMIS

-361 QSRDFILGGLALF
+361 QSQDFILGGLALF
-374 TLSIG
+374 TLSVG

-408 IGFVLIAMGFFI
+408 IGFILIAMGFFI
-420 MSPLFPENIDQI
+420 MSPLFPEYIDQI

-440 LSIYLLFAARRFKYK
+440 LSIYLFFAARRFKYK
-455 AMSWVHLSAFA
+455 AMSWVHVLAFV

-478 LQKINMSDN
+478 LQKINVSDN
-487 ESISNTTKPNHVSV
+487 ENVSNISKPNHVSV
-501 LPFRQ
+501 LPFKQ
-506 IHSLDDLSRELN
+506 IQSLDDLSRELN

-541 KLTFSNPKVKEHLNE
+541 KLTFSNSKVKERLKE

-565 QNNAK
+565 KNNAN

-591 QHNEL
+591 QHSEI
-596 RTFRVVGYKNASQM
+596 RTYRIVGYKNASQM
-610 MVHLKTLQHENQ
+610 LDHLKTLQHENQ

>member
-1 MILKERFF
+1 
-9 DDSTPTSLLHNLRA
+9 
-23 LFMFSRIFSLSKK
+23 MFSRIFSLSKK

-107 HVPQNQILLPTAEI
+107 HVPQNQILLPTSEI

-291 LAVVFILLALSMFD
+291 LGVVFILLALSMFD

-313 FIENFIATSILRLE
+313 FIENFIATSILRVE

-361 QSRDFILGGLALF
+361 QSRDFVLGGLALF

-379 MSMPLLLIGIF
+379 MSIPLLFIGIF

-408 IGFVLIAMGFFI
+408 IGFILIAMGLFI
-420 MSPLFPENIDQI
+420 MSPLFPENFDQI

-506 IHSLDDLSRELN
+506 IQSLDDLSRELN

-541 KLTFSNPKVKEHLNE
+541 KLTFSNPKVKEHLSE

-596 RTFRVVGYKNASQM
+596 RAFRVVGYKNASQM